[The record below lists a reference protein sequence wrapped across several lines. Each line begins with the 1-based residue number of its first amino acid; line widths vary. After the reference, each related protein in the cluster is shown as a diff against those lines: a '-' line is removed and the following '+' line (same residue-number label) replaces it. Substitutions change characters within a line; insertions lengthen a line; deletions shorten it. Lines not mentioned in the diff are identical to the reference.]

1 MRSLQVLKSKKNRLW
16 IILCASLLGVFSAY
30 QIATF
35 IKISQTGTSFLN
47 IYSHPVVSHKLSLEV
62 PFYWVVF
69 IYSNT
74 TRDPELK
81 AYISFPLWVSNSITI
96 RQKEFSVKDLN
107 SVVEWA
113 DEKNRKLSNYSPQLI
128 APYTNGRM
136 SGERRDYFF
145 TTLQINQS
153 IEMKCEEFF
162 FMEDSEGYIV
172 SFCLEKNIWTKWQ
185 ITIDRMENSME
196 WFNNE

>member
-1 MRSLQVLKSKKNRLW
+1 VRSLQVFKSKKYWPW
-16 IILCASLLGVFSAY
+16 IILFASLLGLFSVY
-30 QIATF
+30 QIATY

-47 IYSHPVVSHKLSLEV
+47 IYSRPVVSSKLSLEV

-69 IYSNT
+69 TYNHP

-81 AYISFPLWVSNSITI
+81 ASISFPLWVSNSITI
-96 RQKEFSVKDLN
+96 RQRNFSVKDLN

-128 APYTNGRM
+128 VPYTNGRV
-136 SGERRDYFF
+136 SGEQREYFF
-145 TTLQINQS
+145 TTLQINQT
-153 IEMKCEEFF
+153 IEMKCDEFF
-162 FMEDSEGYIV
+162 FIEASEGYTV

-185 ITIDRMENSME
+185 TTIDRMENSME
-196 WFNNE
+196 WLNNE